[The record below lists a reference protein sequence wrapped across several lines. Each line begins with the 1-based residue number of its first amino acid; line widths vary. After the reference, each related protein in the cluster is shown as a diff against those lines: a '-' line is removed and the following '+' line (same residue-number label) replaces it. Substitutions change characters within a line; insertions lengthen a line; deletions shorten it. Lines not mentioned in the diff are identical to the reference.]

1 MARYESKADFVGG
14 IRAGCALMM
23 TRLSWLG
30 LGMLCELVASGS
42 NTRPSFNS
50 TNFVAGE
57 GSRNNVRRSSR
68 EPRVTCRQYLETVKA

>member
-1 MARYESKADFVGG
+1 
-14 IRAGCALMM
+14 
-23 TRLSWLG
+23 
-30 LGMLCELVASGS
+30 MLCELVASGS